1 MIEATVEGVEITIE
15 LDSLSPVAIV
25 KVMSNGDVK
34 ALAQNPV
41 VDVEPQPE
49 EKPAE
54 EEKTETTVV
63 NTEKK
68 SPKTGE

>member
-1 MIEATVEGVEITIE
+1 
-15 LDSLSPVAIV
+15 
-25 KVMSNGDVK
+25 MSNDDVV
-34 ALAQNPV
+34 ALPKV
-41 VDVEPQPE
+41 EVDNSDTEETEKE